1 MKADLF
7 QRECIFF
14 YSVNEKG
21 KYPKSNLP
29 EIAFLGRS
37 NVGKSSLINSLVN
50 RKNLVRT
57 SNSPGSTIKI
67 NYFKLGDKLMLV
79 DLPGHGYAKRAKHVV
94 ENLSD
99 LIEDYLLR
107 KENLKKLVFIIDSR
121 RGIDRED
128 EMLLNFFKNIGTSML
143 LVFNKID
150 KLKKLELQDL
160 NDSVDRMINNFDFIE
175 GAMFTSCLKG
185 FGIKKL
191 KEKIIQNI

>member
-7 QRECIFF
+7 QKECNFF
-14 YSVNEKG
+14 YSVDEKG

-79 DLPGHGYAKRAKHVV
+79 DLPGHGYAKRAKHLV
-94 ENLSD
+94 ENLSE
-99 LIEDYLLR
+99 LIEEYLAK
-107 KENLKKLVFIIDSR
+107 KENLKKLVFIIDAR
-121 RGIDRED
+121 RGVNQED
-128 EMLLNFFKNIGTSML
+128 EMLLNFFKKIGISML
-143 LVFNKID
+143 LVFNKVD
-150 KLKKLELQDL
+150 KLKKLELQNL
-160 NDSVDRMINNFDFIE
+160 NDSMDGIINKFDFIE
-175 GAMFTSCLKG
+175 NIVSTSCLKRS
-185 FGIKKL
+185 GIRKL

>member
-7 QRECIFF
+7 QKECIFF

-67 NYFKLGDKLMLV
+67 NYFIFNIYYFSFVITTMNRSSTDVYRIQVIHYNTTHPFCKAKLTGFFHILHRYV
-79 DLPGHGYAKRAKHVV
+79 H
-94 ENLSD
+94 
-99 LIEDYLLR
+99 IF
-107 KENLKKLVFIIDSR
+107 KKL
-121 RGIDRED
+121 
-128 EMLLNFFKNIGTSML
+128 T
-143 LVFNKID
+143 
-150 KLKKLELQDL
+150 
-160 NDSVDRMINNFDFIE
+160 
-175 GAMFTSCLKG
+175 
-185 FGIKKL
+185 
-191 KEKIIQNI
+191 

>member
-1 MKADLF
+1 
-7 QRECIFF
+7 
-14 YSVNEKG
+14 
-21 KYPKSNLP
+21 
-29 EIAFLGRS
+29 
-37 NVGKSSLINSLVN
+37 
-50 RKNLVRT
+50 
-57 SNSPGSTIKI
+57 
-67 NYFKLGDKLMLV
+67 MLV

-121 RGIDRED
+121 RGIDQED